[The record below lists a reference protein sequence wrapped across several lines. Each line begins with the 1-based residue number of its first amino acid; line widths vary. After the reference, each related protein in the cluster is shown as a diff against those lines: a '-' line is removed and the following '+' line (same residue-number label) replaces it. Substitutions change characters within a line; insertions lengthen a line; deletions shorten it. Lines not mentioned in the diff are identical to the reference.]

1 MVCIFSNQ
9 MSKFGLI
16 MEGLAMEDVD
26 IFYVH
31 LVYFTVI
38 LYVLWPYGIF
48 SGYFAHFFPFWY
60 VVERKI
66 WQP

>member
-48 SGYFAHFFPFWY
+48 SGYLAHFFPHWY
-60 VVERKI
+60 VVARKI